1 MMIMYAYVQV
11 SKEAVRGTNAVMS
24 LVQDQWIGY
33 YLFGLM
39 RWADVYLYLAAAGA
53 GALGMLIG
61 HSVQKLMDQ
70 RHFSVV
76 MSVLMGICF
85 TLMCSAALGWIS
97 LASD

>member
-1 MMIMYAYVQV
+1 MMIMYAYLKV

-33 YLFGLM
+33 YMFGLLQ
-39 RWADVYLYLAAAGA
+39 WANVYLYLAAAAA

-70 RHFSVV
+70 RHFNVV
-76 MSVLMGICF
+76 MSVLMGICCV
-85 TLMCSAALGWIS
+85 LMCSAAVGWIS
-97 LASD
+97 LASG